1 MVILGELNLIEV
13 VDNDVD
19 HDKVVDGDVSSLLV

>member
-13 VDNDVD
+13 VDGDVG
-19 HDKVVDGDVSSLLV
+19 HVKLEDGGVSSLLV

>member
-13 VDNDVD
+13 VDGVLDNV
-19 HDKVVDGDVSSLLV
+19 KLEDGDMSSLLV